1 MDSESSAMTFRNFNR
16 DREITFEFN
25 TDCVNT
31 DLFNTLCGDSE
42 NNESKA
48 ELCLCFS
55 TMVQNRKHKKKRINK
70 KWAKRYGFRE
80 VQTKIVGNMKTTSN
94 DGNICEFA
102 IEAPRITIG
111 E

>member
-16 DREITFEFN
+16 DKEITFGFN
-25 TDCVNT
+25 TNCINT

-42 NNESKA
+42 NNESKT
-48 ELCLCFS
+48 ELYFS

-80 VQTKIVGNMKTTSN
+80 VQTKIVGNMKTTSS
-94 DGNICEFA
+94 DGNICEFT
-102 IEAPRITIG
+102 IEAPKITIG